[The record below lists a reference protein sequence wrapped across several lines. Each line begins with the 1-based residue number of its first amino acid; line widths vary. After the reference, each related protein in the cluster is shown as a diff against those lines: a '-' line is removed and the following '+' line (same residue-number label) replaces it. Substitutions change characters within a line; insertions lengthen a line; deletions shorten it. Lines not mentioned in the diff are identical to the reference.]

1 MQTNLTL
8 KSQLKNNK
16 TLISSD
22 RKSASTI
29 KKSLNNSQDIKNS
42 SKGEQRPKA
51 RFPGRKINVINEK
64 DTFLSDPDL
73 KMSQSLKLKR
83 TVSYS
88 PDRLQPIK

>member
-1 MQTNLTL
+1 MQTNLTI
-8 KSQLKNNK
+8 KSALKNNK

-29 KKSLNNSQDIKNS
+29 KTSLKNSQDIKNNN
-42 SKGEQRPKA
+42 KGEQRPKV

-73 KMSQSLKLKR
+73 KMNQNLKLKR

-88 PDRLQPIK
+88 PDRLQQIK

>member
-1 MQTNLTL
+1 MQTSLTI

-29 KKSLNNSQDIKNS
+29 KTSLKNSQDIKDNKS
-42 SKGEQRPKA
+42 GQQPKA

-64 DTFLSDPDL
+64 DTFLSDPEL
-73 KMSQSLKLKR
+73 KMSQNLKLKR

-88 PDRLQPIK
+88 PDRLQQIK